1 MKIIA
6 LDVGEKRIGVAKAD
20 SDTKIAIPVGYVL
33 VDGTEWN
40 EIARIA
46 RMNSTNWFVL
56 GLPRSNN
63 GNETKQSL
71 YVRSFAKTLIEKVPG
86 ARVRFQDESLTSV
99 EAESRLKKR
108 KKKYEKGDIDAEA
121 ASIILQDFLESMV
134 NKEISSEKSAGVSS
148 DNKASLVSQIAENTA
163 NVAKKEAE
171 KVALNTKKAKS
182 RTKKALG
189 WFIVPPVIVVIILLG
204 ITAVLKYRDHIR
216 AEREAEYAR
225 QEAEMVAETF
235 DFTIVPG
242 ETIFDVKKKLEKQGY
257 TNEQIE
263 AGLNAGYD
271 FD

>member
-46 RMNSTNWFVL
+46 RLNNTNWFVL

-63 GNETKQSL
+63 GNETSQSV
-71 YVRSFAKTLIEKVPG
+71 YVRNFAKDLVEKVPG
-86 ARVRFQDESLTSV
+86 AKVRFQDESLSSV

-121 ASIILQDFLESMV
+121 AAIILQDFLENMINRGVSG
-134 NKEISSEKSAGVSS
+134 EASADDSS
-148 DNKASLVSQIAENTA
+148 DNKASIVGQFAENTA
-163 NVAKKEAE
+163 NAAKREAE
-171 KVALNTKKAKS
+171 KVALGTKKAKS

-189 WFIVPPVIVVIILLG
+189 FFIVPPVIIILILLG
-204 ITAVLKYRDHIR
+204 ITAV
-216 AEREAEYAR
+216 
-225 QEAEMVAETF
+225 
-235 DFTIVPG
+235 
-242 ETIFDVKKKLEKQGY
+242 
-257 TNEQIE
+257 
-263 AGLNAGYD
+263 
-271 FD
+271 